1 MVIKEAIHK
10 NIVSKA
16 QWYQHYEVFDD
27 VQKVLAKLK
36 VSETP
41 CPKQYWMGMPSMG
54 QAIANTW
61 FRPVFFYSK
70 EQTSSFLPAFAAPNR
85 NPPIMIAL
93 IQEQAHFVTLKMKG
107 VDFPVAKFPSVRSM
121 GISKEHYDGWQERY
135 QENIQLFQS
144 IVSSNWKGK
153 GKARVLEIE

>member
-1 MVIKEAIHK
+1 MQDVTVSNLPGWLQPYVEKVYDPEADGHCGYRSVAVALGCQEGSYMAIKEAIHK

-16 QWYQHYEVFDD
+16 QWYQSYGGFED

-41 CPKQYWMGMPSMG
+41 CPKQHWMGMPSMG

-70 EQTSSFLPAFAAPNR
+70 EQTSSFLPAFAAPN
-85 NPPIMIAL
+85 
-93 IQEQAHFVTLKMKG
+93 
-107 VDFPVAKFPSVRSM
+107 
-121 GISKEHYDGWQERY
+121 
-135 QENIQLFQS
+135 
-144 IVSSNWKGK
+144 
-153 GKARVLEIE
+153 